1 MRMMSGQVIW
11 CDRCGAYGTHRGCG
25 LARPCLGHAVMGSG
39 GGKWQRLLL
48 LREGRHP
55 KDKSWIG
62 APIPESAWSMSTVS
76 SVNTALSE
84 VRRRDKIF
92 DQKVATQPT
101 STSSTSRFEL
111 VRQRVR
117 QKELGASGRLVSENR
132 IADSSTKTTCAGM
145 PVSNQ
150 SRFEAMRQRIKTN
163 EIRAT
168 GGLRVTG

>member
-62 APIPESAWSMSTVS
+62 APIPESAWSMTTIS

-92 DQKVATQPT
+92 APKTAAQPT
-101 STSSTSRFEL
+101 SSSSTTRFEL

-117 QKELGASGRLVSENR
+117 QKELVASGRLVIENR
-132 IADSSTKTTCAGM
+132 VADSSAPKTCAGM
-145 PVSNQ
+145 PVSIE
-150 SRFEAMRQRIKTN
+150 SRFEALRQRIKTK
-163 EIRAT
+163 EARAQ
-168 GGLRVTG
+168 GEPHVNG